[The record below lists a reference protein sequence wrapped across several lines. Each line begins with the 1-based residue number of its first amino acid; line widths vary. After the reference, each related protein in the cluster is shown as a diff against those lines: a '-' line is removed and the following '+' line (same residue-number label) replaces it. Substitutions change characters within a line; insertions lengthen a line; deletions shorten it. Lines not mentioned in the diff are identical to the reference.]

1 MISRYTL
8 PEMGAI
14 WEPKNKF
21 DIWLKIEVAAC
32 EAWADLGE
40 IPKKE
45 LGEIQKKADFNI
57 QRIDD
62 VGRYRVIK
70 AECEGSLFNIYVPES
85 EEIPSEKICVRF
97 DPQYTHV
104 YCDGWI
110 QNNQELS

>member
-1 MISRYTL
+1 MDSKLEIGIR
-8 PEMGAI
+8 PEFI
-14 WEPKNKF
+14 
-21 DIWLKIEVAAC
+21 KI
-32 EAWADLGE
+32 DQSGFP
-40 IPKKE
+40 I
-45 LGEIQKKADFNI
+45 NI

-85 EEIPSEKICVRF
+85 EEIPNENVCVRF